1 MKGKGLS
8 EACGDEVVGEV
19 AGVVVGVVAGVMV
32 GVVVG
37 IMVCVV
43 VDVVMEVYVVAIL
56 ARREPGGV
64 GIMLDIASEVRIR
77 FAGFG
82 ERLGVRLILM
92 VKVLAKGII

>member
-8 EACGDEVVGEV
+8 EACGDEVVD
-19 AGVVVGVVAGVMV
+19 VVAKPAHG
-32 GVVVG
+32 
-37 IMVCVV
+37 
-43 VDVVMEVYVVAIL
+43 ES
-56 ARREPGGV
+56 GGV
-64 GIMLDIASEVRIR
+64 GIMLNIASEVRIR